1 VGTVSRREF
10 NELASPETVHDVL
23 ESLDFGAGTEQVPLA
38 EATGR
43 TLAERVDAGIDVPG
57 FDRAAMDGYAVRA
70 ADTAGAGERDPV
82 SLELVGSVGAGERP
96 SVRVGE
102 GQAAQIA
109 TGAVIPPGADAVVP
123 VERTTEREGARV
135 ELRAPLAPG
144 ADVSPAGTDVAA
156 GERCLGA
163 GTVLSTR
170 EIGLLA
176 AVGRESVPV
185 RSRPTVAV
193 VSTGAEL
200 VPPGEPLDPG
210 AGEIHDVNGPAIS
223 AAVAAAG
230 ADPVQY
236 ARTEDDPEELADVL
250 TRAAAECD
258 AVLSSGSTSASTRDV
273 VYRVVEERGER
284 LLHGVAIKPGK
295 PTIVGRIE
303 GTPYVGLP
311 GYPVSALSVFRT
323 FVAPAL
329 RRATGTPAPERE
341 TVAAALTEDVRYA
354 EGRHRL
360 LPVGLV
366 ADGAGDLL
374 AYPVDRG
381 SGATTSLAEA
391 DGIVEMPADTALLP
405 ADDVVTVARF
415 AGAGVPDPVGAGAAD
430 PVLDSLLDE
439 LDAPQ
444 YRYVGSSEGAR
455 RLRRVTDFAAVA
467 DPVDPPEDAVTLAS
481 WRREWGVAVAPGNP
495 FGVDDVAALA
505 APGVRFCTR
514 SEGAALRAAV
524 DERAGQEDIELDG
537 TAVRGAA
544 SPVHRVAAGDA
555 DAGLC
560 TRGHAAGTNTE
571 FVRFGHNRI
580 RLVANPER
588 TEKEGMRALERA
600 LRGLPEILDSV
611 PGAGR

>member
-1 VGTVSRREF
+1 MSRREF
-10 NELASPETVHDVL
+10 NELASPEAVHETL
-23 ESLDFGAGTEQVPLA
+23 RGMAFGAGVEDVPLA
-38 EATGR
+38 DAAGR
-43 TLAERVDAGIDVPG
+43 TLAERVDASMDVPG

-70 ADTAGAGERDPV
+70 ADTDGAGERDPV
-82 SLELVGSVGAGERP
+82 ELDLTGSVGAGERP
-96 SVRVGE
+96 GVRVGE
-102 GQAAQIA
+102 GEAAEIA
-109 TGAVIPPGADAVVP
+109 TGAVMPPGADAVVP
-123 VERTTEREGARV
+123 VERTTTEDGAV
-135 ELRAPLAPG
+135 TLRTPLAPG
-144 ADVSPAGTDVAA
+144 ADVSPAGSDVAA

-163 GTVLSTR
+163 GTTLSTR

-176 AVGRESVPV
+176 AIGRETVPV
-185 RSRPTVAV
+185 RARPTVGI

-200 VPPGEPLDPG
+200 VPPGEPLDHA
-210 AGEIHDVNGPAIS
+210 AGQIHDVNGPAIA

-230 ADPVQY
+230 ADPRRY

-250 TRAAAECD
+250 TRAADECD

-329 RRATGTPAPERE
+329 RRATGVPAPERE
-341 TVAAALTEDVRYA
+341 TVTADLTADVRYS

-366 ADGAGDLL
+366 GDGDGDLL

-381 SGATTSLAEA
+381 SGATTSLVAA
-391 DGIVEMPADTALLP
+391 DGIVEMAADTALLSGGD
-405 ADDVVTVARF
+405 AVEVARF
-415 AGAGVPDPVGAGAAD
+415 AGAGVPDPVGAGADD
-430 PVLDSLLDE
+430 PVLDALLDT
-439 LDAPQ
+439 LDAPR
-444 YRYVGSSEGAR
+444 YRRVGSREGAR
-455 RLRRVTDFAAVA
+455 RLRDTTDFAAVA
-467 DPVDPPEDAVTLAS
+467 DPFDPPEDAREIAS

-495 FGVDDVAALA
+495 FGVESVTDLV

-514 SEGAALRAAV
+514 TEGAALRATV
-524 DERAGQEDIELDG
+524 EDRAETAGVELDG
-537 TAVRGAA
+537 PAVRGAA
-544 SPVHRVAAGDA
+544 SPAHRVASGDA

-571 FVRFGHNRI
+571 FVRFGHNRV

-588 TEKEGMRALERA
+588 TDKAGMRALDGA
-600 LRGLPEILDSV
+600 LRGLPDVLDSV